1 MGAVN
6 RAHRVRLKS
15 TETETVSIAGNLDEE
30 AGSSES
36 AIAHPVD
43 IAPQA
48 PAAIEAGQGVV
59 DIRKQ
64 TSRTCFVDILK
75 FGVFPYIFPF
85 NVPTV
90 MNLALFL

>member
-6 RAHRVRLKS
+6 GAHRVRLKS
-15 TETETVSIAGNLDEE
+15 TETETASIAVDLNEE

-43 IAPQA
+43 IARQA
-48 PAAIEAGQGVV
+48 PAAIEAGQGVM

-64 TSRTCFVDILK
+64 TSRTCFVDILIWR
-75 FGVFPYIFPF
+75 FYAFFLIYIYTYYIFP
-85 NVPTV
+85 
-90 MNLALFL
+90 